1 MIQTDIPFLS
11 LISSRQP
18 TELSRGMLQ
27 PSFCMVMQGHK
38 KIQLGE
44 ETIHYGPGEY
54 LISTIDM
61 PAAGQ
66 IIGATEAA
74 PYLGARIELDTREI
88 AAILIE
94 AKISVPANLKSGLGA
109 FVGKADDELQ
119 EAVRKLLRLLDK
131 PRDAAFLADS
141 LKREI
146 LYRLL
151 TGENGHLIYRN
162 LVIDRQQLG
171 IGKAIEWLK
180 QNFARH
186 FQIEELAKAANMSV
200 SSLHHKF
207 KAVTAMGPLQYQKQ
221 LRLNEARKLLLS
233 GSMDASTA
241 AYQVGYESQSQFSRE
256 YRRLFGAPPM
266 QDVKSLR
273 TRMEP
278 DALQI

>member
-18 TELSRGMLQ
+18 TELTRGIVQ
-27 PSFCMVMQGHK
+27 PSFCMVMQGQK
-38 KIQLGE
+38 KILLGDDV
-44 ETIHYGPGEY
+44 IHYGAGEY

-66 IIGATEAA
+66 IIVATDAS
-74 PYLGARIELDTREI
+74 PYLGARIELDAKEI

-109 FVGKADDELQ
+109 FVGKADEELQ

-131 PRDAAFLADS
+131 PKDAAFLADS

-151 TGENGHLIYRN
+151 TSEYGPRIYNN

-180 QNFARH
+180 QNFTRH
-186 FQIEELAKAANMSV
+186 FQIEELASAANMSV

-233 GSMDASTA
+233 GAMDASTA

-273 TRMEP
+273 IKMAP
-278 DALQI
+278 GVLQI

>member
-1 MIQTDIPFLS
+1 M
-11 LISSRQP
+11 
-18 TELSRGMLQ
+18 
-27 PSFCMVMQGHK
+27 
-38 KIQLGE
+38 
-44 ETIHYGPGEY
+44 
-54 LISTIDM
+54 
-61 PAAGQ
+61 
-66 IIGATEAA
+66 
-74 PYLGARIELDTREI
+74 
-88 AAILIE
+88 
-94 AKISVPANLKSGLGA
+94 
-109 FVGKADDELQ
+109 
-119 EAVRKLLRLLDK
+119 RKLLRLLDK
-131 PRDAAFLADS
+131 PRDAAFLAAS

-273 TRMEP
+273 TKMEP